1 MWVRIKEW
9 ANIGDCVVGVYY
21 RPLDQEEEVDE
32 AFYKQ
37 LEVAMRSSAII
48 LMGEFTHP
56 NTYWKNNTSWHKR
69 SRRFL
74 ESTDDKFLLKM
85 VEEPV

>member
-48 LMGEFTHP
+48 LMGGFSHP
-56 NTYWKNNTSWHKR
+56 DICWISNTVRHRTFS
-69 SRRFL
+69 SCSAFMI
-74 ESTDDKFLLKM
+74 TF
-85 VEEPV
+85 